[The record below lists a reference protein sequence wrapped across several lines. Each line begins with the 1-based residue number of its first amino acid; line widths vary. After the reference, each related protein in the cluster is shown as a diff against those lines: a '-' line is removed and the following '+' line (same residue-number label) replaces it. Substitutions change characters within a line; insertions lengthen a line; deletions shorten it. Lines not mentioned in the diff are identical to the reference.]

1 VEYAVLVGEMQL
13 NGRGAGL
20 EMAGAEPGRG
30 PIASTSCL
38 VIVLLAAF
46 IVLVVLPVALWLL
59 GIAFG
64 GS

>member
-1 VEYAVLVGEMQL
+1 VGETQL
-13 NGRGAGL
+13 NGGGAGL

-30 PIASTSCL
+30 PMVSTSCL

-46 IVLVVLPVALWLL
+46 IALVVFPVALWLL